1 MRTCSTR
8 KNLSARFQKP
18 AVPRDWL
25 SWPKDVRLMGR
36 VFVAFGFVVCLQAM
50 SLACSSHIT
59 PAGLPVPSQSGR
71 PPEPPSPVS
80 STPQPPPSAPPS
92 TLGAEAGSPDCA
104 LIPEGGEPVATV
116 ALSNPV
122 DPSNATHPSNDS
134 ERLVF
139 RQLYETLVRTDC
151 HGRVSPGLAAS
162 WQLDA
167 NGRTWIVTLRENARF
182 SDGTPVTAADVQ
194 ASWTDGTGG
203 QLRAPVRGLVQSVA
217 VVGDRALAIVL
228 RSKRLDV
235 PLALAHPDLAIAKSV
250 ADSPWP
256 LGTRSSRIATE
267 GHPGTARAA
276 TAITVDRD
284 NLPAIRFFVAAGDT
298 RDFLDQGVV
307 DLLLTRD
314 PSTLEYAATLP
325 QFQSVP
331 LAWQRTR
338 VLLAPGRSRS
348 AASLSEDARRVLA
361 DDAVRGEARGAR
373 APFWW
378 QMMTDCEV
386 TLSPA
391 RDHSTPIPRIVYD
404 ANDGAARDLAERFVG
419 LVRAS
424 GPAATAF
431 LDALL
436 PDRPSRTYQRAAGLT
451 GQALARAQWRGAD
464 AGYVTSVDSRPVDPC
479 HDLQALMDSAP
490 WLDPETIVPLVETR
504 LRAIVRRGRS
514 GMTAEWDGLVIAAV
528 NDPR

>member
-1 MRTCSTR
+1 
-8 KNLSARFQKP
+8 
-18 AVPRDWL
+18 
-25 SWPKDVRLMGR
+25 MGR
-36 VFVAFGFVVCLQAM
+36 VVAFGLIVCLQAM
-50 SLACSSHIT
+50 SSACGSHVA
-59 PAGLPVPSQSGR
+59 PAGLPRAPQPDRPSEPATPVPST
-71 PPEPPSPVS
+71 PNPPS
-80 STPQPPPSAPPS
+80 SAPAAAR
-92 TLGAEAGSPDCA
+92 AEAGSIDCA
-104 LIPEGGEPVATV
+104 LIAETGEPIATV
-116 ALSNPV
+116 AVSNPIN
-122 DPSNATHPSNDS
+122 PSNAPRPSNDS

-162 WQLDA
+162 WQLDP

-203 QLRAPVRGLVQSVA
+203 ELRPSVTGLVQSV
-217 VVGDRALAIVL
+217 VVVSDRALAIVL
-228 RSKRLDV
+228 RSQRVDV
-235 PLALAHPDLAIAKSV
+235 PLALAHTDLAITKPV
-250 ADSPWP
+250 AGSQWP

-267 GHPGTARAA
+267 GQPAAAGAA
-276 TAITVDRD
+276 TVITVDRD
-284 NLPAIRFFVAAGDT
+284 NLPTVRFFVTAGDT
-298 RDFLDQGVV
+298 RDLLDQGV

-314 PSTLEYAATLP
+314 PATLEYAATLP
-325 QFQSVP
+325 QFRSVP

-348 AASLSEDARRVLA
+348 AASLSDDARHVLA

-373 APFWW
+373 GPFWW
-378 QMMTDCEV
+378 RMTECEV
-386 TLSPA
+386 SLAPA
-391 RDHSTPIPRIVYD
+391 GDHSALVPQIVYD
-404 ANDGAARDLAERFVG
+404 ASDGAARDLAERFVG

-436 PDRPSRTYQRAAGLT
+436 PDRPGRTYQRAAGLT
-451 GQALARAQWRGAD
+451 GESLARAERRGAD

-479 HDLQALMDSAP
+479 HALKALMDSAP

-504 LRAIVRRGRS
+504 LQAIVRRGRS
-514 GMTAEWDGLVIAAV
+514 GVTAEWDGGLVIAPV
-528 NDPR
+528 NGPR